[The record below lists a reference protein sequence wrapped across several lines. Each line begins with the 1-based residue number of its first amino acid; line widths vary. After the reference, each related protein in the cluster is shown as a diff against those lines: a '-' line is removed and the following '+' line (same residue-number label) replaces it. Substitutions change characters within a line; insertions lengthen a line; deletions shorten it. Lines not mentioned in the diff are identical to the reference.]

1 MIIQRD
7 LFSTI
12 LPLLDSPETIVITGM
27 RRVGKTTLLKSI
39 FDHISSENKIYLDLE
54 NPRNQIYFQ
63 EKDYDVIKKNLELM
77 GLKSKE
83 PCYVFL
89 DEIQWVKQ
97 LPSAVKYLM
106 DTYKIKF
113 ILTGSSSF
121 YLKNQFSESLA
132 GRKFI
137 FELYPLNFSEFLRIK
152 QAPPLQ
158 NISHESPTLS
168 MFTTYQTY
176 VDEYLKYGGFPGVVL
191 KPTENEKKA
200 ALEDIFTSYYQL
212 EVLQLSDFKKS
223 NKIRDLLFLLMERT
237 GSRLDIQK
245 LANVLGLS
253 RPTLNEYI
261 YFLEGTYFIK
271 VIKPYSTNR
280 DVEIRKA
287 GKLYV
292 CDPGLVRQFSQVDE
306 GSLFENA
313 IFWNLHQ
320 KGNVQYYQRK
330 NGTEI
335 DFIVNNNFAYEVKIH
350 ATKEDLNKLQSLT
363 QDINIKHFNLISR
376 DYLPQQNVLYLFN
389 L

>member
-1 MIIQRD
+1 
-7 LFSTI
+7 
-12 LPLLDSPETIVITGM
+12 
-27 RRVGKTTLLKSI
+27 
-39 FDHISSENKIYLDLE
+39 
-54 NPRNQIYFQ
+54 
-63 EKDYDVIKKNLELM
+63 
-77 GLKSKE
+77 
-83 PCYVFL
+83 
-89 DEIQWVKQ
+89 
-97 LPSAVKYLM
+97 
-106 DTYKIKF
+106 
-113 ILTGSSSF
+113 
-121 YLKNQFSESLA
+121 
-132 GRKFI
+132 
-137 FELYPLNFSEFLRIK
+137 
-152 QAPPLQ
+152 
-158 NISHESPTLS
+158 
-168 MFTTYQTY
+168 
-176 VDEYLKYGGFPGVVL
+176 
-191 KPTENEKKA
+191 
-200 ALEDIFTSYYQL
+200 
-212 EVLQLSDFKKS
+212 
-223 NKIRDLLFLLMERT
+223 MERT